1 MEGRILDKKFESVK
15 ADENNKKWD
24 VISKR
29 EQELYD
35 ANTDIRSCFER
46 DYTRILHSNA
56 YRRLKHKT
64 TRINTDNK
72 IQYQ

>member
-29 EQELYD
+29 EQELMMQIQIF
-35 ANTDIRSCFER
+35 A
-46 DYTRILHSNA
+46 HV
-56 YRRLKHKT
+56 LKET
-64 TRINTDNK
+64 
-72 IQYQ
+72 IQEYYIQMLIED

>member
-35 ANTDIRSCFER
+35 ANTDIR
-46 DYTRILHSNA
+46 
-56 YRRLKHKT
+56 
-64 TRINTDNK
+64 
-72 IQYQ
+72 